1 MTAALVRGWL
11 VAWSAAGGVPVGA
24 TVLLM
29 IHAITGGRWG
39 EALGPVLRPAAAL
52 MPLVAILFLPVALAL
67 PAAYPWA
74 AEFGAVVPSV
84 ARTYLNA
91 PFFLARAA
99 VALVGWSVLG
109 NLAGRGRMGRLT
121 AGLGLAFYGLT
132 ISLVAVDWLLSVEPR
147 YTSSAFAAGLAIQ
160 QMLSALAVA
169 ALVTPP
175 GLDEGAASDLAG
187 LILATLLG
195 VLYIAFMAFIVA
207 WYGDLPV
214 KASWFGRRGQ
224 DGWGATI
231 ALAALAGGVGPFVA
245 LLFGPVRRS
254 PAALRLVAVPILA
267 GILLHL
273 VWLVLPAYSDDH
285 AAALAVMAVVLA
297 LMVGG
302 GVWAAGRLGHD
313 QPVEARHAR

>member
-1 MTAALVRGWL
+1 MTDALVRGWL
-11 VAWSAAGGVPVGA
+11 VAWSAASGVPVGA

-39 EALGPVLRPAAAL
+39 DALGPVLRPAAAL
-52 MPLVAILFLPVALAL
+52 TPIAALLFLPVTLAL

-74 AEFGAVVPSV
+74 ADPSAVAPSV

-109 NLAGRGRMGRLT
+109 HLAGRGRMGRLL

-160 QMLSALAVA
+160 QMLSALAVV
-169 ALVTPP
+169 ALVAPP

-231 ALAALAGGVGPFVA
+231 AVAALAGGVGPFAA

-254 PAALRLVAVPILA
+254 PAVLRLLALPILA
-267 GILLHL
+267 GVVLHL
-273 VWLVLPAYSDDH
+273 VWLVLPAYPDGH
-285 AAALAVMAVVLA
+285 AAALAVVAASLA
-297 LMVGG
+297 LMVAGG
-302 GVWAAGRLGHD
+302 LWAAGRFGRVS
-313 QPVEARHAR
+313 PVEVRHAR